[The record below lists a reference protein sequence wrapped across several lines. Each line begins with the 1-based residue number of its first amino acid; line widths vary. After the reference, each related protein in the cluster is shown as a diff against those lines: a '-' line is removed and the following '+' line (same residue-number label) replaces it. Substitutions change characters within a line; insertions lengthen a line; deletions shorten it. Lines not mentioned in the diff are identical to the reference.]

1 MRYNNI
7 YNKGGPYMSK
17 EELKELL
24 KENLVIELYETRQEG
39 TKYINIEVRFDGE
52 VICESQA

>member
-1 MRYNNI
+1 
-7 YNKGGPYMSK
+7 MSK

-24 KENLVIELYETRQEG
+24 KENLVVELYETRQEG

>member
-1 MRYNNI
+1 MD
-7 YNKGGPYMSK
+7 K
-17 EELKELL
+17 EELKQLL

-39 TKYINIEVRFDGE
+39 TKYIKIEVRFDGE

>member
-1 MRYNNI
+1 MCYNNI

-24 KENLVIELYETRQEG
+24 KENLVVELYETRQEG

>member
-7 YNKGGPYMSK
+7 YNKGGPDMDK
-17 EELKELL
+17 EELKKLL

>member
-1 MRYNNI
+1 
-7 YNKGGPYMSK
+7 MSK

-24 KENLVIELYETRQEG
+24 KENLDIELYETCQGG

-52 VICESQA
+52 VICKSQAQEV